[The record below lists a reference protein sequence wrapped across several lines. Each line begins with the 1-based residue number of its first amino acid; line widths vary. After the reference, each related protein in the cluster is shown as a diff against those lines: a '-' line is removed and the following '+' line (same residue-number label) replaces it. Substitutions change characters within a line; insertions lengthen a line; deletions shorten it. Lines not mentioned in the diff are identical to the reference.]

1 MRITKSVNV
10 PRVFHKEL
18 KKRAVDED
26 STIEKVIA
34 EILRE
39 EFHIQGD

>member
-1 MRITKSVNV
+1 MRPTKSIRV
-10 PRVFHKEL
+10 PHICHKEL

-26 STIEKVIA
+26 STIEKVVA

-39 EFHIQGD
+39 AFHIQGE

>member
-1 MRITKSVNV
+1 MKNTKTIRV
-10 PRVFHKEL
+10 PHICHKEL

-26 STIEKVIA
+26 STIEKVVA

-39 EFHIQGD
+39 ELHIQGE